1 MKKKYKKIRKYA
13 GLYIMLAIPFLWYI
27 IFKYIPMYGLQIAFK
42 RFNPTLGITK
52 SPWVGLTYFKQFFDS
67 YYFGNILWNTVSRL
81 FDCLDS
87 AKPRHIVRIQNTGG
101 RFLQCQKFSGL
112 FTGFLHISVGCFS
125 DIVIRNLQSCLLC
138 CFIKRC

>member
-52 SPWVGLTYFKQFFDS
+52 GPWVGLTYFK
-67 YYFGNILWNTVSRL
+67 
-81 FDCLDS
+81 
-87 AKPRHIVRIQNTGG
+87 
-101 RFLQCQKFSGL
+101 
-112 FTGFLHISVGCFS
+112 
-125 DIVIRNLQSCLLC
+125 
-138 CFIKRC
+138 

>member
-52 SPWVGLTYFKQFFDS
+52 SP
-67 YYFGNILWNTVSRL
+67 
-81 FDCLDS
+81 
-87 AKPRHIVRIQNTGG
+87 
-101 RFLQCQKFSGL
+101 
-112 FTGFLHISVGCFS
+112 
-125 DIVIRNLQSCLLC
+125 
-138 CFIKRC
+138 

>member
-52 SPWVGLTYFKQFFDS
+52 SPWVGLTYFKQFISRETRRSARAERFTRRMP
-67 YYFGNILWNTVSRL
+67 NTY
-81 FDCLDS
+81 S
-87 AKPRHIVRIQNTGG
+87 A
-101 RFLQCQKFSGL
+101 
-112 FTGFLHISVGCFS
+112 
-125 DIVIRNLQSCLLC
+125 IR
-138 CFIKRC
+138 